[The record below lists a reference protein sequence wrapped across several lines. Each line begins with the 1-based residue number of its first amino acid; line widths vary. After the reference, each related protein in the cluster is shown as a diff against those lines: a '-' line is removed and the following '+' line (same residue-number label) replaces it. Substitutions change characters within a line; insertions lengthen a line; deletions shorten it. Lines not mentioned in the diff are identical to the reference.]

1 MRKRIRP
8 RFRGIIA
15 LFAALLIIFGIESS
29 IRPNI
34 AAIANH
40 QCANKAAEIIN
51 HAVLSELDSAGELIE
66 NAVKINYLPNGKISS
81 VVSNGY
87 FLSITK
93 EQISKRLITE
103 FSDAKSIRTN
113 VYLGAVLGI
122 PTLSDDP
129 IIPIYI
135 YAAGMPETEISGTLI
150 TTGINQSIYRI
161 TLTYSAEITSLIAFH
176 RISTV
181 VTDEIVLA
189 EIVFSGEVP
198 QVVVNR

>member
-8 RFRGIIA
+8 RFCGIIA
-15 LFAALLIIFGIESS
+15 LFAAFLIIFGIESS

-51 HAVLSELDSAGELIE
+51 HAILSELDSAGELIE

-122 PTLSDDP
+122 PTLSDGP
-129 IIPIYI
+129 RIPIYI
-135 YAAGMPETEISGTLI
+135 YAVGMPETEISGTLI

-198 QVVVNR
+198 QAVVNR

>member
-8 RFRGIIA
+8 RFCGIIA
-15 LFAALLIIFGIESS
+15 LFAAFLIIFGIESS

-51 HAVLSELDSAGELIE
+51 HAILSELDSAGELIE

-113 VYLGAVLGI
+113 V
-122 PTLSDDP
+122 
-129 IIPIYI
+129 
-135 YAAGMPETEISGTLI
+135 
-150 TTGINQSIYRI
+150 
-161 TLTYSAEITSLIAFH
+161 
-176 RISTV
+176 
-181 VTDEIVLA
+181 
-189 EIVFSGEVP
+189 
-198 QVVVNR
+198 

>member
-15 LFAALLIIFGIESS
+15 LFAAFLIIFGIESS

-40 QCANKAAEIIN
+40 QCANKAVEIIN
-51 HAVLSELDSAGELIE
+51 HAILSELDSAGELIE

-122 PTLSDDP
+122 PTLSDGP
-129 IIPIYI
+129 RIPIYI
-135 YAAGMPETEISGTLI
+135 YAVGMPETEISGTLI

-198 QVVVNR
+198 QVVINR

>member
-8 RFRGIIA
+8 RFCGIIA

-51 HAVLSELDSAGELIE
+51 HAILSELDSAGELIE

-122 PTLSDDP
+122 PTLSDCP
-129 IIPIYI
+129 RIPIYI

>member
-15 LFAALLIIFGIESS
+15 LFAAFLIIFGIESS

-51 HAVLSELDSAGELIE
+51 HAILSELDSAGELIE